1 MEEERVLHA
10 VALNEKTN
18 NYNPKEDQEEDEILS
33 TSLSTRLE
41 EKRSAIKAWENTFV
55 GRKPTRED
63 VVRDERARAMYRE
76 YKALLTE
83 SEDLERRRKSSR
95 RRNDATTTTGGG
107 LSLIHISEP
116 TRPY

>member
-1 MEEERVLHA
+1 MEDEERVLHA
-10 VALNEKTN
+10 VALNDNKN
-18 NYNPKEDQEEDEILS
+18 NHHREEEDEILS
-33 TSLSTRLE
+33 TTLSTRLE

-83 SEDLERRRKSSR
+83 SEDLERRRKRFRKCAPPPKDEKNGEKNRKRGR
-95 RRNDATTTTGGG
+95 RR
-107 LSLIHISEP
+107 
-116 TRPY
+116 RR